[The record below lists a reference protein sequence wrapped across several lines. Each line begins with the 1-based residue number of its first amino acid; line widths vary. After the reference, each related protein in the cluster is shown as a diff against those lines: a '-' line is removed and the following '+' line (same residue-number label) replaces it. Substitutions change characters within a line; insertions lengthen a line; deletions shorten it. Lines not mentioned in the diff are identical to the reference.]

1 MYGSDTGTAEGV
13 ARELADTAGMHGVRT
28 ETAPLNDRIG
38 KLPKEGALLII
49 TSSYNGKPPSN
60 AGQFVQWLEEVKPGE
75 LEGVR
80 YAVFGCG
87 DHNWAATYQA
97 VPRLIDEKL
106 AEKGAERF
114 SSRGEGDVSG
124 DFEGKLDEWKKACG
138 RTP

>member
-1 MYGSDTGTAEGV
+1 M
-13 ARELADTAGMHGVRT
+13 
-28 ETAPLNDRIG
+28 P
-38 KLPKEGALLII
+38 
-49 TSSYNGKPPSN
+49 SS
-60 AGQFVQWLEEVKPGE
+60 VM
-75 LEGVR
+75 
-80 YAVFGCG
+80 G